1 MLTDAKS
8 YAERLFSYR
17 NIGALH
23 SADAAQALARLAESR
38 NVVWEMD
45 ALRHAR
51 DQAAGY
57 PYFLQAYGNAI
68 WNYASGPD
76 VITLDDAEVGVAAAQ
91 AELDHGFYGSRW
103 ERATPKQRAY
113 LETMAA
119 AATRE
124 APISSRE
131 VAERLGRTL
140 SDLARYR
147 DQLINKGLI
156 YAPERGVV
164 AFTVPGMDA
173 YIRRLDQTLIRPT
186 GRRRDIENGEGSR
199 GLER

>member
-1 MLTDAKS
+1 M
-8 YAERLFSYR
+8 
-17 NIGALH
+17 
-23 SADAAQALARLAESR
+23 
-38 NVVWEMD
+38 
-45 ALRHAR
+45 
-51 DQAAGY
+51 
-57 PYFLQAYGNAI
+57 
-68 WNYASGPD
+68 
-76 VITLDDAEVGVAAAQ
+76 ITLDDAEVGVAAAQ

-113 LETMAA
+113 LEAMAA

-140 SDLARYR
+140 SGLARYR
-147 DQLINKGLI
+147 DQLIRKGLI

-173 YIRRLDQTLIRPT
+173 YIRRLDHTLIRPT